1 MNGSEGCSAPQLT
14 GGRSNLEHSNWKIC
28 GVVAC
33 HVGRTTQKNKQAA
46 QIHIQKQVS
55 HAVTSRAAQILE

>member
-1 MNGSEGCSAPQLT
+1 VQRHRRTRRTSAAAA
-14 GGRSNLEHSNWKIC
+14 
-28 GVVAC
+28 GVVAR

-46 QIHIQKQVS
+46 QIHTQKQVS

>member
-1 MNGSEGCSAPQLT
+1 VQRHRRTRRTSAAAAA
-14 GGRSNLEHSNWKIC
+14 
-28 GVVAC
+28 GVVAR

-46 QIHIQKQVS
+46 QIHTKKQVS